1 MQRTKME
8 ELVKLQP
15 KLDNNDLKT
24 ILLVEDVDN
33 NSDPENSIC
42 PMFPKILKSASLKG
56 IKDGTIILEMNYFQC
71 LYLLQLVGWLRS

>member
-1 MQRTKME
+1 ME
-8 ELVKLQP
+8 ELVKLHLE
-15 KLDNNDLKT
+15 LDNNDLKT
-24 ILLVEDVDN
+24 IQLVEGVDN

-56 IKDGTIILEMNYFQC
+56 IEDGTIILEISYFQG